1 MTRLALALALGLI
14 SACSAAPDL
23 GQPSASLTAQPGWPE
38 LLPLAPV
45 IAQAEA
51 GAALPDPT
59 ATEQA
64 RAEALRA
71 RAAAMQ
77 AATP

>member
-14 SACSAAPDL
+14 PACSAAPDL
-23 GQPSASLTAQPGWPE
+23 GEPATSLAAPPGWPE

-59 ATEQA
+59 AAEQA

-77 AATP
+77 AQEI

>member
-1 MTRLALALALGLI
+1 MTRLALWLALGLI
-14 SACSAAPDL
+14 PACSAAPDL
-23 GQPSASLTAQPGWPE
+23 GAPRSSLTAQPGWPT

-45 IAQAEA
+45 IAAADA

-77 AATP
+77 AAGT

>member
-14 SACSAAPDL
+14 PACSAAPDL
-23 GQPSASLTAQPGWPE
+23 GAPQTSLSAQPGWPE

-45 IAQAEA
+45 IAAAEA

-59 ATEQA
+59 AAEQA

>member
-14 SACSAAPDL
+14 PACSAAPDL
-23 GQPSASLTAQPGWPE
+23 GEPATSLAAPPGWPE

-45 IAQAEA
+45 IAQAD
-51 GAALPDPT
+51 AAAAATDPT
-59 ATEQA
+59 ATEAA
-64 RAEALRA
+64 RAAALRA

-77 AATP
+77 AAGT